1 MRPRRTAPRGRE
13 SLTVVERERRPAVF
27 LDRDGVLNVDHGY
40 VARRENFQWIDG
52 AQAAVK
58 ALNDAGY
65 YVFIVTNQSGIA
77 RGLYSE
83 DEMHALHAYM
93 SDGLAA
99 AGAHIDD
106 LRYCPFHPE
115 GEVERYRRV
124 SDWRK
129 PGPGMILDLL
139 GKWPV
144 DVERS
149 ILIGDKER
157 DMEAARAAGIRGL
170 LFTGGNLE
178 TFVQREVL
186 GEPRRSY

>member
-1 MRPRRTAPRGRE
+1 MSG
-13 SLTVVERERRPAVF
+13 RERRPAAF

-40 VARRENFQWIDG
+40 VARREDFQWIEG

-65 YVFIVTNQSGIA
+65 YVFIATNQSGIA
-77 RGLYSE
+77 RGLYQEE
-83 DEMHALHAYM
+83 DMHRLHEFM
-93 SDGLAA
+93 REELAK

-115 GEVERYRRV
+115 GEIEAYRRV

-139 GKWPV
+139 QHWPV
-144 DVERS
+144 DRERS
-149 ILIGDKER
+149 VFIGDKER
-157 DMEAARAAGIRGL
+157 DLEAARAAGIRGL
-170 LFTGGNLE
+170 LFRGGNLE
-178 TFVQREVL
+178 EFVRREVL
-186 GEPRRSY
+186 GEQ

>member
-1 MRPRRTAPRGRE
+1 VA
-13 SLTVVERERRPAVF
+13 ERAQRPAVF

-40 VARRENFQWIDG
+40 VSSRENFQWIEG

-83 DEMHALHAYM
+83 DDMHALHRFM
-93 SDGLAA
+93 NDELAR
-99 AGAHIDD
+99 AGAQIDD
-106 LRYCPFHPE
+106 IRFSPFHPE
-115 GEVERYRRV
+115 GEVERYRRT

-139 GKWPV
+139 KTWPV
-144 DVERS
+144 DTARS
-149 ILIGDKER
+149 FVIGDKDR
-157 DMEAARAAGIRGL
+157 DIEAARAAGIRGL
-170 LFTGGNLE
+170 RFEGGNLE
-178 TFVQREVL
+178 SFVRREVL
-186 GEPRRSY
+186 GATGQGR

>member
-1 MRPRRTAPRGRE
+1 VTE
-13 SLTVVERERRPAVF
+13 PARLPAAF

-40 VARRENFQWIDG
+40 VAKREHFQWIEG

-77 RGLYSE
+77 RGLYTE
-83 DEMHALHAYM
+83 EEMHALHDFM
-93 SDGLAA
+93 TDELAE

-115 GEVERYRRV
+115 GEIERYRRA

-139 GKWPV
+139 AQWPV
-144 DVERS
+144 DSARS
-149 ILIGDKER
+149 VLIGDKER

-170 LFTGGNLE
+170 LFAGGNLE
-178 TFVQREVL
+178 TFVRREVL
-186 GEPRRSY
+186 GEA

>member
-1 MRPRRTAPRGRE
+1 MAEPAR
-13 SLTVVERERRPAVF
+13 LPAVF

-40 VARRENFQWIDG
+40 VAKREHFQWIEG

-77 RGLYSE
+77 RGLYTEE
-83 DEMHALHAYM
+83 DMHALHDFM
-93 SDGLAA
+93 MDELAE

-115 GEVERYRRV
+115 GEIERYRRA

-139 GKWPV
+139 AQWPA
-144 DVERS
+144 DAARS
-149 ILIGDKER
+149 VLIGDKER

-170 LFTGGNLE
+170 LFAGGNLE
-178 TFVQREVL
+178 TFVRREVL
-186 GEPRRSY
+186 GEA